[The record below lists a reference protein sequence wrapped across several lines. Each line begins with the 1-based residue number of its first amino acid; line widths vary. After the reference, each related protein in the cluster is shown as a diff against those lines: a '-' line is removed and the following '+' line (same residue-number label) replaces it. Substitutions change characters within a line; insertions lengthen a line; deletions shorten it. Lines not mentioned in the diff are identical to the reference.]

1 MISLFSDLKEEK
13 GEPEIRPFDTYHD
26 FAADKKEEENTQ
38 EAEEDFREETNAGKD
53 NSWGILFER
62 EYQHKIQQA
71 EDILN
76 AAREEAEKIRAEAL
90 EAGKKEGYEAGYAQG
105 EKEAYADHKQ
115 AYDQEL
121 AELRQSIVSL
131 IQDMGNRKDKVL
143 EKYIDDLKNISL
155 AVAEKIIHTSLKS
168 SGEIIKRMIISGTEK
183 LKKTSWVKI
192 YVGREEPGIS
202 VQGDAEL
209 IRELSRLSDN
219 VKIVVMEEE
228 PGTCI
233 IELPNEIIDVS
244 TGTQLENIR
253 GILENARL

>member
-1 MISLFSDLKEEK
+1 MISLFKDVITEKEE
-13 GEPEIRPFDTYHD
+13 PEVRPFDMYQD
-26 FAADKKEEENTQ
+26 FYKESREEKKEE
-38 EAEEDFREETNAGKD
+38 ADASAPEEEPAGD
-53 NSWGILFER
+53 NSTWGIIFEK
-62 EYQHKIQQA
+62 EYQRKIQQA
-71 EDILN
+71 ESILN
-76 AAREEAEKIRAEAL
+76 AAREESEKIREQAFED
-90 EAGKKEGYEAGYAQG
+90 GKKEGYEAGYAQG
-105 EKEAYADHKQ
+105 EQAAYEDHREAYEH
-115 AYDQEL
+115 EL
-121 AELRQSIVSL
+121 TQLRQEIADLV
-131 IQDMGNRKDKVL
+131 QDMGRSKDKVL

-192 YVGREEPGIS
+192 YVGREEPGMNI
-202 VQGDAEL
+202 QGDAEL

-244 TGTQLENIR
+244 AGTQLENIR

>member
-1 MISLFSDLKEEK
+1 MISLFKDLMAEKED
-13 GEPEIRPFDTYHD
+13 PEIRPFDMYQD
-26 FAADKKEEENTQ
+26 FYKENREEKKEKSEEAHSEEEAAGEDNTL
-38 EAEEDFREETNAGKD
+38 
-53 NSWGILFER
+53 GIIFEK
-62 EYQHKIQQA
+62 EYKRKIQQA
-71 EDILN
+71 ENILN
-76 AAREEAEKIRAEAL
+76 AAREEAEKIRSQAFE
-90 EAGKKEGYEAGYAQG
+90 EGKQEGYEAGYAQG
-105 EKEAYADHKQ
+105 EKTAYEDHRA
-115 AYDQEL
+115 AYEHEL
-121 AELRQSIVSL
+121 AELKQEIADL
-131 IQDMGNRKDKVL
+131 IRDMGSRKDKVL

-155 AVAEKIIHTSLKS
+155 AVAEKIIHTGLKS

-192 YVGREEPGIS
+192 YVGREEPGMNI
-202 VQGDAEL
+202 QGDAEL

-244 TGTQLENIR
+244 AGTQLENIR